1 MLKVIKFSVGLDTT
15 FVVILF
21 YFGLLE
27 SLSSDEWSQLQRNL
41 PDLDKE
47 TAVKCIEDVKDWLG
61 TNGDFVGLP
70 GRTKLVLIEL
80 LKKLGRTELDKLRQ
94 FRSAI
99 LDWDFEK
106 TSFVLKTSA
115 SLKNSFMVQMLA
127 NRIRKA

>member
-1 MLKVIKFSVGLDTT
+1 MVIF
-15 FVVILF
+15 F

-61 TNGDFVGLP
+61 TNDDFVGLP
-70 GRTKLVLIEL
+70 GRIKLVLIEL
-80 LKKLGRTELDKLRQ
+80 LEKLGRTELDKLRQ

-99 LDWDFEK
+99 LDWEFEK

-115 SLKNSFMVQMLA
+115 SLKNPFMVQMLA